1 MKKKILSM
9 MMAALMIAG
18 LTACGGSESAGDT
31 SEVITVGDTQAEDT
45 ENATQSESDGATK
58 SDAEGNGYDLAT
70 AELPD
75 KIRIAFFDGSSVGAL
90 AEEENTFKE
99 LKDAGVD
106 VEILYFES
114 GRDINN
120 AFVSGSVDIGYIG
133 TSPAGLGL
141 GTGIDYEVAGVL
153 SATDDAEGL
162 AVKNASG
169 IQKPEDFVGKTVAT
183 TFSTTSHYSLL
194 NYLAYYG
201 VDASEVNIVDI
212 GTSDIY
218 AAWAR
223 DDIDAAFVWTPTLTE
238 LINDDGKLLVTS
250 GEVGDLGFPVS
261 ELVMVNKDFGSTY
274 HDAVSAVMAGLIN
287 VNDIKINN
295 HEQAVADLADYL
307 MIDED
312 YAESELNGSIILTA
326 EDQLSEKYLGTTGS
340 IGNIANVL
348 KSNAEFHY
356 EQGNLTDV
364 PDDAYFQDAVN
375 PSYLEDAVAHLK
387 GKE

>member
-9 MMAALMIAG
+9 VMAAFMVVG
-18 LTACGGSESAGDT
+18 LTACGGSATADNKSES
-31 SEVITVGDTQAEDT
+31 VTVNDTQASADT
-45 ENATQSESDGATK
+45 ESATQS
-58 SDAEGNGYDLAT
+58 DAVSNGYNLET
-70 AELPD
+70 AELLD
-75 KIRIAFFDGSSVGAL
+75 KIRIAFFDGSSVGAIS
-90 AEEENTFKE
+90 EEEDTFKE
-99 LKDAGVD
+99 LEDAGVE

-162 AVKNASG
+162 AVKNDSG
-169 IQKPEDFVGKTVAT
+169 IETAEDFVGKTVAT

-201 VDASEVNIVDI
+201 VDASDVNIVDI

-238 LINDDGKLLVTS
+238 LINDDGKLLITS

-261 ELVMVNKDFGSTY
+261 ELVMVNKQFGEKY

-287 VNDIKINN
+287 VNDIKLNN
-295 HEQAVADLADYL
+295 HEQAVSDLADYL

-326 EDQLSEKYLGTTGS
+326 EDQLSEKYLGTTGNV
-340 IGNIANVL
+340 GNIANVL

-387 GKE
+387 GNE